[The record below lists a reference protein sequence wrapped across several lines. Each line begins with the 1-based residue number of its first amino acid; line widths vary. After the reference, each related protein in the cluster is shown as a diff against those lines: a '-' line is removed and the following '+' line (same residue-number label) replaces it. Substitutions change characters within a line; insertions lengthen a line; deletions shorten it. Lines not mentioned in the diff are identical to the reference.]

1 MRKLGLIGG
10 SGWPSTLEYYHLL
23 NTYFCQESG
32 SDHALDMILRNLNFA
47 LFRQLLASER
57 RAEALKMLLEGAL
70 DCKRAGAD
78 FLAFSA
84 NGLHRFLPEIED
96 EIGLPI
102 VHIAEATALE
112 VSKMKLQKV
121 GLLGVRA
128 TMEGNFYPEYLH
140 KLGIALEVPNEDD
153 KAMIHRIVFDELV
166 HGKFTKQSKNLY
178 LQAMD
183 RLVAQGAQGIILG
196 CTEIPLLL
204 NQSDFRLP
212 LFATTEIH
220 CRAIINFARQ

>member
-10 SGWPSTLEYYHLL
+10 SGWPSTLEYYRLL
-23 NTYFCQESG
+23 NTYFCQEHG
-32 SDHALDMILRNLNFA
+32 SAQALDMILRNLNFGI
-47 LFRQLLASER
+47 FRELLVSGR
-57 RAEALKMLLEGAL
+57 RAEAINMLLEGAK
-70 DCKRAGAD
+70 DCKKAGAD

-84 NGLHRFLPEIED
+84 NGLHRFLPEIEG

-112 VSKMKLQKV
+112 ISKTKLQKV
-121 GLLGVRA
+121 GLLGVRG
-128 TMEGNFYPEYLH
+128 TMEGSFYPEYLH
-140 KLGIALEVPNEDD
+140 KLGIALEIPNEAD
-153 KAMIHRIVFDELV
+153 KAMIDRIVFDELV
-166 HGKFTKQSKNLY
+166 HGRFTKESKDLY
-178 LQAMD
+178 LKAMD

-204 NQSDFRLP
+204 NQSDFSRP

-220 CRAIINFARQ
+220 CRAIVDFAL